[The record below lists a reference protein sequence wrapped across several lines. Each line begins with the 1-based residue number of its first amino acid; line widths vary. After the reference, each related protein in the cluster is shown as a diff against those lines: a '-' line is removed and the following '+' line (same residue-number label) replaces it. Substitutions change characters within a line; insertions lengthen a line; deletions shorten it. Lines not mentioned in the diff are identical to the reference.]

1 MGGAPAAGEDAPPL
15 PVSRE
20 RSKTTDQHER
30 RQTRAH
36 TTKEGG
42 DREPEGSRVWKAAL
56 GGGMMAGEGLGV
68 GTPGADLVTERLE
81 LQTGLMDSVDGTAC
95 SGPSAV
101 PGVST
106 CSGQAGGQA
115 RVAQERALPSG
126 RGSLQEA
133 VSCPRPWC
141 GP

>member
-1 MGGAPAAGEDAPPL
+1 MGEEHRPRVRTHRPYPSPGKEVKPPT
-15 PVSRE
+15 SM
-20 RSKTTDQHER
+20 KGG

-68 GTPGADLVTERLE
+68 GTPGTDLVTERLE
-81 LQTGLMDSVDGTAC
+81 LQMGLMNSVDGTAC

-106 CSGQAGGQA
+106 CSGQAGGHA
-115 RVAQERALPSG
+115 WPR
-126 RGSLQEA
+126 RGL
-133 VSCPRPWC
+133 CPQDV
-141 GP
+141 GPCRRQ